1 MEIGF
6 LVILSTEESQVLG
19 QNKHFT
25 STAASKIQQ
34 CDQNITL
41 HKHISMDQNGA
52 WILNRVSVTTKVTC
66 KSLQLSALVVEY
78 PGSSEMNFQTVF
90 FAWHK
95 TTLKTKLSS
104 CKCYST
110 LLAEKGKL
118 NQLQ

>member
-6 LVILSTEESQVLG
+6 LVILSTEESQGLG

-41 HKHISMDQNGA
+41 HKHIRSMDQNGA
-52 WILNRVSVTTKVTC
+52 WILNRISVTTKVTC

-78 PGSSEMNFQTVF
+78 PGGCTNELSDSFLRMAQDHTKDQTF
-90 FAWHK
+90 F
-95 TTLKTKLSS
+95 L
-104 CKCYST
+104 
-110 LLAEKGKL
+110 
-118 NQLQ
+118 